1 MRLTVSCQTAENL
14 TIAVAKDNFLP
25 STIKNADYFQGTS
38 SLSISADL
46 HGFLAAEVKTGTTRS
61 QHPPKHNS

>member
-46 HGFLAAEVKTGTTRS
+46 HGLLAAEV
-61 QHPPKHNS
+61 